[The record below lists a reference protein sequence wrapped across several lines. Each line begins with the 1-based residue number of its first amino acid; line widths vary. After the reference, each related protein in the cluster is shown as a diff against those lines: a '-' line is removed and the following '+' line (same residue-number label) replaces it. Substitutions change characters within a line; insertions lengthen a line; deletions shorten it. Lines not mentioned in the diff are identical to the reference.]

1 VRSDRF
7 PRLGGHAALDFVNTK
22 PVLRG
27 EPVEL
32 LGSFEDLADWTLG
45 AELTDEEDAAAAR
58 ALRPS
63 QAEGDAAAGRARELR
78 EALREGLEALRD
90 GRPAPAGL
98 VRAVNETL
106 ARRVVHDEVAGRGR
120 ALRLVRRF
128 RPECA
133 DDLLIPV
140 AGAVA
145 DLLCNVDPATLRRC
159 GNPACVLW
167 FADARGRRRWCSMA
181 VCGNR
186 MKVAAFQ
193 RRAAR
198 PGRAGAR
205 RRRES

>member
-1 VRSDRF
+1 MHPDRF
-7 PRLGGHAALDFVNTK
+7 LRLGGHAALDFVNTR

-27 EPVEL
+27 EPAEWL
-32 LGSFEDLADWTLG
+32 ASFDDLADWLRGAGLLG
-45 AELTDEEDAAAAR
+45 ADDDAAAR
-58 ALRPS
+58 ALRAT
-63 QAEGDAAAGRARELR
+63 QAERDAAAARARELR
-78 EALREGLEALRD
+78 EALREGLEALSG
-90 GRPAPAGL
+90 GRPAPGEL
-98 VRAVNETL
+98 VRAVNDAL
-106 ARRVVHDEVAGRGR
+106 VRRVVHDEIAGRGR

-128 RPECA
+128 RPERA

-167 FADARGRRRWCSMA
+167 FVDARGRRRWCSMA

-193 RRAAR
+193 RRRVRPAR
-198 PGRAGAR
+198 GGTP

>member
-1 VRSDRF
+1 MRPDRF
-7 PRLGGHAALDFVNTK
+7 LRLGGHAALDFVNTM

-27 EPVEL
+27 EPAEWL
-32 LGSFEDLADWTLG
+32 ASFEDLADWVLG
-45 AELTDEEDAAAAR
+45 AGLLFDEDAAAAR
-58 ALRPS
+58 ALRAP
-63 QAEGDAAAGRARELR
+63 QGERDAAAARARALR
-78 EALREGLEALRD
+78 ESLREGLEALSG
-90 GRPAPAGL
+90 GRAAPAAL

-120 ALRLVRRF
+120 SLRLVRRF
-128 RPECA
+128 RPERA

-145 DLLCNVDPATLRRC
+145 DLLCNVDAATLRRC

-193 RRAAR
+193 RRQ
-198 PGRAGAR
+198 
-205 RRRES
+205 RES